1 MEFQEHAPK
10 RIAVMAYL
18 GSEDA
23 LSVAVAIE
31 DFLLQAGLEGIA
43 RGTFHEKVLEERVKG
58 GEFDIVIA
66 LGGDGT
72 VLRAGHLCAAAGIP
86 ILGINLGR
94 FGFLTETPRSDWRE
108 ALAALVAGNYRVEQR
123 LGLSAELHRGGKVL
137 NSFFVVN
144 DVVIARGQFVR
155 PIRVEACVDGYTLT
169 TYVADG
175 VIAATPTGSTAYAL
189 AAGGPIM
196 PPELRNILLIP
207 VAAHL
212 TMDRAIILSEGTSVE
227 LTAYTDHEAVM
238 SVDGRPPIPLIDSD
252 RVLVSAS
259 DRVVRFVR
267 FQDPGYFYR
276 NITAYME
283 QNPSA
288 RTRS

>member
-1 MEFQEHAPK
+1 MDFQETPP
-10 RIAVMAYL
+10 RRVAVMAYR

-23 LSVAVAIE
+23 LAVALAIE
-31 DFLLQAGLEGIA
+31 DFLIQAGLQELA
-43 RGTFHEKVLEERVKG
+43 RGTFHEPALEERVRG
-58 GEFDIVIA
+58 GEFDALIA

-72 VLRAGHLCAAAGIP
+72 VLRAGHLCAPAGIP

-94 FGFLTETPRSDWRE
+94 FGFLVETQRGDWRE
-108 ALAALVAGNYRVEQR
+108 AVAALVAGHFRVEQR
-123 LGLSAELHRGGKVL
+123 LALSAEHWRGDQAL
-137 NSFFVVN
+137 NRSFVVN

-155 PIRVEACVDGYTLT
+155 PIRVRATVDGYTLT

-189 AAGGPIM
+189 AAGGPVM

-212 TMDRAIILSEGTSVE
+212 TMDRAIILSEGASVE

-238 SVDGRPPIPLIDSD
+238 SVDGRPPIPLLDGD
-252 RVLVSAS
+252 RVVVSAS

-276 NITAYME
+276 NLTAYME

-288 RTRS
+288 RIGS

>member
-1 MEFQEHAPK
+1 MQFQENPP
-10 RIAVMAYL
+10 RR
-18 GSEDA
+18 
-23 LSVAVAIE
+23 VAVLAYRGSADAPAVAQAIE
-31 DFLLQAGLEGIA
+31 DFLIQAGLSEIA
-43 RGTFHEKVLEERVKG
+43 RGTFHDADLEARVLQ
-58 GEFDIVIA
+58 GEFDALIA

-72 VLRAGHLCAAAGIP
+72 VLRAGHLCAPAGVP

-94 FGFLTETPRSDWRE
+94 FGFLAETQRGDWRE
-108 ALAALVAGNYRVEQR
+108 SVAALVAGRFRIEER
-123 LGLSAELHRGGKVL
+123 LALNAEHWRGEKL
-137 NSFFVVN
+137 LERTFVVN

-155 PIRVEACVDGYTLT
+155 PIRVRASVDGYTLT

-212 TMDRAIILSEGTSVE
+212 TVDRAVILSEGSSVE
-227 LTAYTDHEAVM
+227 LVAYTDHEAVL
-238 SVDGRPPIPLIDSD
+238 SVDGRPPIPLLDGD
-252 RVLVSAS
+252 RVAVSAS
-259 DRVVRFVR
+259 EQVVRFVR

-276 NITAYME
+276 NLTPYME

-288 RTRS
+288 RIGT